1 MLNSCYLMFLSSLLT
16 GYYAGPGAGLRSE
29 GIKMRK
35 PHFSKTHRDCVV
47 KQKGGGISECTLKN
61 KKT

>member
-1 MLNSCYLMFLSSLLT
+1 MFLSSLLT